1 MGNHTSLHKQPI
13 YALKHVRLLDT
24 EHQIYI
30 GLDDKNIKYIRIG
43 DYMHKYYPLTMYSW
57 TKNRL
62 KYEFENDI
70 HLIITKNNNIVTIK
84 FADMTNNIIFT
95 KNMEPKIIKNFTQID
110 LVRSAESH
118 QQLTTESTFG
128 AHSSLGSNSQSIDDI
143 YDLIHDNGC

>member
-24 EHQIYI
+24 EHKIYI

-43 DYMHKYYPLTMYSW
+43 DYAHKYYPLTLYSW

-62 KYEFENDI
+62 KFEFENDI
-70 HLIITKNNNIVTIK
+70 HLIITKDNNVVTIK

-95 KNMEPKIIKNFTQID
+95 KNMEPIIVNSFTRID
-110 LVRSAESH
+110 SV
-118 QQLTTESTFG
+118 STLG
-128 AHSSLGSNSQSIDDI
+128 AHSQSIDDI
-143 YDLIHDNGC
+143 YDLLHDDGC